1 MAHLLTPAPT
11 TTTASIGLSS
21 KPRKS
26 SPNSWKKGRVCCHFI
41 SEQHELPSSSDHH
54 SLRRRALMG
63 LSGALVL
70 GGLSLSDER
79 VASAAGRRPPP
90 PPPEE
95 RKDPNVSGVQAKVL
109 ASKRRKEAMKEEV
122 ARLRE
127 RGKPIIKEPSPPP
140 APQPE

>member
-11 TTTASIGLSS
+11 TTVPIGLSS
-21 KPRKS
+21 KSRKTS
-26 SPNSWKKGRVCCHFI
+26 LNSWKKGRVCCHFI
-41 SEQHELPSSSDHH
+41 SDHHELLPSSSDHH
-54 SLRRRALMG
+54 SPRRRALMG

-79 VASAAGRRPPP
+79 IANAAARRPPP
-90 PPPEE
+90 PPPQE

-127 RGKPIIKEPSPPP
+127 RGKPINEEPPP
-140 APQPE
+140 PPQPE